1 MKHAYIIVIAF
12 FLAGCDKG
20 ISPNQPSSAKTGF
33 AGSVTFVN
41 APAPTDT
48 IFDLRVVAV
57 PYYPIDTSVNTLITK
72 ILGGAIPFSPSL
84 PLIVDSGFVA
94 NYELD
99 VSAKEYD
106 YVAIVQRY
114 GIDYFHDWR
123 VLSFYGFDSTSS
135 VPKTVTVKG
144 GEFLS
149 NINMTV
155 DFHHLPPQPFVQ

>member
-1 MKHAYIIVIAF
+1 MRYIYIFAVLGLFI
-12 FLAGCDKG
+12 AGCDKG
-20 ISPNQPSSAKTGF
+20 ISPVVAKTGF
-33 AGSVTFVN
+33 SGTVYFMN
-41 APAPTDT
+41 APASDP
-48 IFDLRVVAV
+48 ILDLRVVAV

-72 ILGGAIPFSPSL
+72 ILGGTIPFSPSL
-84 PLIVDSGFVA
+84 PLNVDSGFVA
-94 NYELD
+94 NYEFN
-99 VSAKEYD
+99 VPAKEYD

-135 VPKTVTVKG
+135 VPKTVTVQN